1 MNDVEVMTSKF
12 ESRIITNIQ
21 LRLKQ
26 SNSIQCQLSTAGLF
40 VRNHATLLYESSPI
54 ASLCFCFS
62 SSSPGSTAHFGRMF
76 RIALRKFK
84 NDDDRHLSGSEPLVA
99 VDLDGQTLQ
108 QLYEVRVKSAMGLN
122 H

>member
-1 MNDVEVMTSKF
+1 MPIINRWTDCSQPYAYACNAPLREFTDSK
-12 ESRIITNIQ
+12 S
-21 LRLKQ
+21 LL
-26 SNSIQCQLSTAGLF
+26 LF
-40 VRNHATLLYESSPI
+40 QP
-54 ASLCFCFS
+54 
-62 SSSPGSTAHFGRMF
+62 SSPGSTAHFGRMF